1 MHASHN
7 GPRPQSQHPVDVL
20 RDEHRLMLTVV
31 DAMERSARDLMAGGR
46 IDPEF
51 WRRVVEFLEH
61 YLDRLH
67 HGKEENV
74 LFPELARLGLARAVA
89 SVAPLSAEHSEGRR
103 AVRSILDAL
112 ARRDGNRLAHSA
124 LGFCRRERQHIARE
138 EEQLLPACEQ
148 TLSAEQSARLVQAF
162 VAHRETLDPAILARC
177 EKIERFVSFFE
188 EIETFAG

>member
-7 GPRPQSQHPVDVL
+7 GPRSQSQHPVDVL
-20 RDEHRLMLTVV
+20 RDEHRLMLKVV
-31 DAMERSARDLMAGGR
+31 DAMDRSARELLAGGR
-46 IDPEF
+46 VEPEF

-61 YLDRLH
+61 FLDRLH
-67 HGKEENV
+67 HEKEENV

-89 SVAPLSAEHSEGRR
+89 SVAPLSAEHTEGRR

-112 ARRDGNRLAHSA
+112 ARRDGSRLAHAA

-148 TLSAEQSARLVQAF
+148 ALSIEQAARLAQAF
-162 VAHRETLDPAILARC
+162 AAHRETLDPAILARC
-177 EKIERFVSFFE
+177 QTIERFVSCCE
-188 EIETFAG
+188 ELETFAV